1 MNSIFDEIYDF
12 VLEQSTATR
21 QQIIAE
27 LADFDEV
34 EVIKELN
41 RIKRSLSFEPDI
53 IEAWPEDHLGNLLEP
68 KPGRNDG

>member
-34 EVIKELN
+34 EVIKELHRMLASGTLCKITTEN
-41 RIKRSLSFEPDI
+41 EVLYYVY
-53 IEAWPEDHLGNLLEP
+53 
-68 KPGRNDG
+68 

>member
-41 RIKRSLSFEPDI
+41 RMLANGSL
-53 IEAWPEDHLGNLLEP
+53 
-68 KPGRNDG
+68 GRLTTENEVLYYVY